1 MAIETIRGR
10 YRLHRFPP
18 RQRHLQTE
26 QLTPGITPA
35 DYQRQLMDGFG
46 KGCKKVLNKG

>member
-1 MAIETIRGR
+1 LKPFVVVTGCIVS
-10 YRLHRFPP
+10 P

-35 DYQRQLMDGFG
+35 DYQRQLMDGFQEG
-46 KGCKKVLNKG
+46 LQKVLNKG